1 MADAPEYDVV
11 IIGGGINGAACA
23 SALTRRGYRIL
34 LLEQG
39 DFASGTTAASAKL
52 IHGGLRYLETAL
64 TQLSV
69 WDAAL
74 VHEAL
79 QSREALLRE
88 QPHLVKPLPFVLPVY
103 RGDPRPGW
111 YVRTGLLLYDLFS
124 PRKVSPWHRSF
135 SLKELRRQEPTIESE
150 DLRSAYLFYDAQV
163 VMPER
168 LCLEYLSEARD
179 AGADLR
185 NYSSVDFVIVDNGV
199 AQGVDYHDVL
209 SGERHSARA
218 RLILNAAGPWVDAVL
233 EATGQRLKRRIGA
246 TKGSHLV
253 LNLHGRGPQHG
264 ILASARADGRHI
276 FIVPWLDH
284 HIIGTT
290 DIRVDDEA
298 TLSRPEDWEV
308 DYLLSEAGRILPGI
322 GVDREHVLYGYS
334 GVRPLPYS
342 AGSQPEG
349 AITRRSFVIDHSEEG
364 VAGLFSLVGGKLT
377 TARRLARTATRAVA
391 DVLGTTER
399 LGRPRA
405 LPVRGPDRVS
415 FLPAATQ
422 ENLRDRY
429 GPRAAAVAA
438 YAAVDPEL
446 AKPISPLH
454 HDIGAQV
461 VYGMEHEGA
470 RTIGDVLLRRTPVG
484 LTHDLGRAAA
494 PNVARIMAQRLGW
507 GDDETA
513 QAVRDYEME
522 LHRTFSVFDR
532 GAGATPP
539 PQAETPSEE
548 QPESEKDLAESGD

>member
-34 LLEQG
+34 MLEQG
-39 DFASGTTAASAKL
+39 DFASGTTAASTKL

-64 TQLSV
+64 TQLSI
-69 WDAAL
+69 WDVGL

-88 QPHLVKPLPFVLPVY
+88 QPHLVKPMPFVLPVY

-124 PRKVSPWHRSF
+124 PRKVSPWHRTF
-135 SLKELRRQEPTIESE
+135 SLKELRRLEPAIEAQ

-163 VMPER
+163 IMPER
-168 LCLEYLSEARD
+168 LCLEYLAEARD

-218 RLILNAAGPWVDAVL
+218 RVILNAAGPWVDAVL
-233 EATGQRLKRRIGA
+233 EATGQRLQRRIGT

-253 LNLHGRGPQHG
+253 LNLHGRGPQHA

-276 FIVPWLDH
+276 FIMPWLDH

-290 DIRVDDEA
+290 NIRVDDEA
-298 TLSRPEDWEV
+298 ASSRPEAWEV
-308 DYLLSEAGRILPGI
+308 DYLLAEAGRLLPGI

-334 GVRPLPYS
+334 GVRPLPYNT
-342 AGSQPEG
+342 GNQPDG
-349 AITRRSFVIDHSEEG
+349 AITRRSFVIDHRNEG
-364 VAGLFSLVGGKLT
+364 VEGLFSLVGGKLT
-377 TARRLARTATRAVA
+377 TARRLARKATNAVA
-391 DVLGTTER
+391 DKLGTTER
-399 LGRPRA
+399 IARPRG

-415 FLPAATQ
+415 FLPSATQ
-422 ENLRDRY
+422 ENLSDRY

-454 HDIGAQV
+454 PDIGAQV
-461 VYGMEHEGA
+461 VYGIEHEGA

-494 PNVARIMAQRLGW
+494 PNVARIMAQRLDW
-507 GDDETA
+507 TEDESA

-522 LHRTFSVFDR
+522 LHRTFMVFDR
-532 GAGATPP
+532 GAGAAPP
-539 PQAETPSEE
+539 PQVET
-548 QPESEKDLAESGD
+548 QAESEADLAESGD